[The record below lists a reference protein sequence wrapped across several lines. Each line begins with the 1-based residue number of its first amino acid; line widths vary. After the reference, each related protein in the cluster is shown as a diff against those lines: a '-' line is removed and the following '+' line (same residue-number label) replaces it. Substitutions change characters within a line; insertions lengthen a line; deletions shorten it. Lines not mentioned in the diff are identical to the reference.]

1 MSRPK
6 PLRYLS
12 PIHKASRQIGVHLER
27 EIQPWNLAPQEG
39 HLLSY
44 LRSYAPCPIAD
55 VVSVFGLRGSTATA
69 VLDRLEERGF
79 IVRSANP
86 DDRRSI
92 LLDLTDLGR
101 DVAEG
106 VQVAVD
112 RLEAS
117 ILRRITPADEAGFK
131 NVMQAIEAATKVALV
146 ERGERPKA
154 VVKKSRKGK

>member
-12 PIHKASRQIGVHLER
+12 PIHKAGRQIGVHLER

-79 IVRSANP
+79 IVRSDNP

-131 NVMQAIEAATKVALV
+131 NVMQAIEAATKVTLV
-146 ERGERPKA
+146 ERGAAPLPK
-154 VVKKSRKGK
+154 KPRRRM

>member
-1 MSRPK
+1 MPK

-12 PIHKASRQIGVHLER
+12 PVHKAGRQISVHLER
-27 EIQPWNLAPQEG
+27 EIEPWNLAPQEG

-55 VVSVFGLRGSTATA
+55 VVAVFGLRGSTATA
-69 VLDRLEERGF
+69 VLDRLAERGF

-92 LLDLTDLGR
+92 LLDLTPLGR
-101 DVAEG
+101 DVADE

-112 RLEAS
+112 RLEAA
-117 ILRRITPADEAGFK
+117 ILRRITPDDEAGFK
-131 NVMQAIEAATKVALV
+131 NVMLAIEAATKVSLV
-146 ERGERPKA
+146 ERSAP
-154 VVKKSRKGK
+154 VIPKKSRRRA